1 MTARFLIRTAAAS
14 DAPSLSVLL
23 GELGYPADSAAIPA
37 RLAALERSD
46 VAAALVAELDGDV
59 IGVATVHVV
68 PAIHS
73 SRPAALLTALVVAE
87 TARGDGAGRA
97 LVGAAEEWA
106 RSRGAE
112 RIAVTSGAQRTD
124 AHEFYERIGYAR
136 TGVRFGKPLQARDR
150 G

>member
-1 MTARFLIRTAAAS
+1 MGARVLIRAAAAS

-37 RLAALERSD
+37 RLAALEQSG
-46 VAAALVAELDGDV
+46 VAAAFVAELDGAV

-73 SRPAALLTALVVAE
+73 SPPAALLTALVVAE
-87 TARGDGAGRA
+87 RSRGGGAGRA

-106 RSRGAE
+106 RARGAV
-112 RIAVTSGAQRTD
+112 RIAVTSALHRIE
-124 AHEFYERIGYAR
+124 AHGFYERIGYAR
-136 TGVRFGKPLQARDR
+136 TGVRLGRQL
-150 G
+150 

>member
-1 MTARFLIRTAAAS
+1 MAAGLLIRAAAAS
-14 DAPSLSVLL
+14 DAPSLSVLV

-37 RLAALERSD
+37 RLAALEQSG
-46 VAAALVAELDGDV
+46 VAAALVAELDGVV

-87 TARGDGAGRA
+87 PARGAGAGRA

-106 RSRGAE
+106 RARGAV
-112 RIAVTSGAQRTD
+112 RIAVTSASHRIE

-136 TGVRFGKPLQARDR
+136 TGVRLGRQL
-150 G
+150 